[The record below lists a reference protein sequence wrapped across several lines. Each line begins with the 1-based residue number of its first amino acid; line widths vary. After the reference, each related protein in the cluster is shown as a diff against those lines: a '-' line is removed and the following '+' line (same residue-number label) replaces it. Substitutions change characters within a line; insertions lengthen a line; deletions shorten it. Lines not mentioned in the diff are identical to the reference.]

1 MKLNFRLRYST
12 LIVVFLLFAFCLS
25 GFSQDVVVH
34 KTVVGKILNFLSTNW
49 ELCSVVIVSEVLPL
63 LPTKANGILQ
73 GAIRVLNLL
82 FKKK

>member
-1 MKLNFRLRYST
+1 MKLDFRIRYST

-25 GFSQDVVVH
+25 GFSQNVVVN
-34 KTVVGKILNFLSTNW
+34 KTVAGKILSFFSDNW
-49 ELCSVVIVSEVLPL
+49 ELCSVILVSEILPL
-63 LPTKANGILQ
+63 LPTKVNGIFQ